1 MPNLAKMI
9 GFNYYGS
16 VMLYN
21 QLGPYENNFNKY
33 SGDGT
38 ASTYGIGNFGYVK
51 GKGLTPS
58 GKPVSDMY
66 GITINSSPV
75 VYSKERIKTWIPFS
89 H

>member
-33 SGDGT
+33 SGDGS
-38 ASTYGIGNFGYVK
+38 ASTYGIGNVGFVQGQGYNQD
-51 GKGLTPS
+51 GIT
-58 GKPVSDMY
+58 VSDMY

-75 VYSKERIKTWIPFS
+75 IYSKERSKTWIPFS